1 MKILIFLFCLL
12 LLFLFKKNTKIDSKI
27 ATDPKLALQKGR
39 ELWADLSKDE
49 PENQARPQTIE
60 ELIVLITRESAR
72 RMVHL
77 ANYTGTTASKVPRCD
92 SLSSSLSTSIA
103 FQWFWTFNL
112 FLSLCPYSSLRDVL
126 HNLSYA
132 ADSLARTTHLDKVK
146 ATAVQEAYVIIDKV
160 SLLYGFL
167 QLYSSNALVSN
178 GNFLRVLIAIRN

>member
-1 MKILIFLFCLL
+1 MK
-12 LLFLFKKNTKIDSKI
+12 KKIELKI

-92 SLSSSLSTSIA
+92 SVQVFFHSTIHFNAFKYIHICSILSKKNTVQCAIFCITSTTLLIHW
-103 FQWFWTFNL
+103 QELHTWTNL
-112 FLSLCPYSSLRDVL
+112 KQPQSKR
-126 HNLSYA
+126 H
-132 ADSLARTTHLDKVK
+132 T
-146 ATAVQEAYVIIDKV
+146 
-160 SLLYGFL
+160 
-167 QLYSSNALVSN
+167 
-178 GNFLRVLIAIRN
+178 